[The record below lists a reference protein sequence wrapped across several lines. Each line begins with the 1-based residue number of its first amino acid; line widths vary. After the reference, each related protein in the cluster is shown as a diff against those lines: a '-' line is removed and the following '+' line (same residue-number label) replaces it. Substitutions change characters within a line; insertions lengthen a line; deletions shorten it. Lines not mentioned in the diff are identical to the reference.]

1 MMSYMKQLAEM
12 GESEIRELTKKYV
25 VLPWAA
31 QAEQMPMVIKRAEGC
46 YFWDAKDKKYLDFWS
61 QAAVINAGFKNKT
74 IIDAIKAQLDIF
86 PYVTESATTG
96 VKAEYCKLIAEL
108 TPKNLIKTFMV
119 SSGSDAVE
127 NSIKIARTYTK
138 KTKIMARYRSYHGS
152 TYGAVSLTGD
162 SRRPPVEPGIPGVIR
177 AFLPYCYRCPFG
189 HQYPNCKIECAE
201 NVRDVLL
208 YENPDTVA
216 AMIVETITGSNGII
230 IPPPEYFPKLVEI
243 LKEYGVL
250 LICDEV
256 LVGWGRTGKW
266 FACEHWNLEPDI
278 LLAGKGSASGY
289 LPLALTIISR
299 AISDYFDQKIIYVGS
314 TFSGHPLAA
323 AAGIGTIKAYKDG
336 DFIGNSERL
345 GKILKNKLLEMKEN
359 HPCIGDA
366 RGLGLCGALELVKDK
381 KTKEPIIPW
390 FTKEF
395 INAEGIMTTLKNEM
409 LKRGLFPSVRRN
421 IIAIEPP
428 LCITESELME
438 GLDIINEV
446 LSIADASIR

>member
-1 MMSYMKQLAEM
+1 MSYMKQLAEM
-12 GESEIRELTKKYV
+12 GEAEIRELTRKYV
-25 VLPWAA
+25 LLPWAA
-31 QAEQMPMVIKRAEGC
+31 QTGGMPMVIKRAEGC
-46 YFWDAKDKKYLDFWS
+46 YFWDAENKKYLDFWS
-61 QAAVINAGFKNKT
+61 QGTVVNAGFKNKT
-74 IIDAIKAQLDIF
+74 IIDAIKAQLDIN

-96 VKAEYCKLIAEL
+96 VKAEYCRLVAEL

-119 SSGSDAVE
+119 PSGADAVE
-127 NSIKIARTYTK
+127 NSIKIARTYSK
-138 KTKIMARYRSYHGS
+138 KMKIMARYRSYHGA

-189 HQYPNCKIECAE
+189 HQYPNCKLECAE
-201 NVRDVLL
+201 NARDVLL

-243 LKEYGVL
+243 LKTYGVL

-278 LLAGKGSASGY
+278 LLTGKGSASGY
-289 LPLALTIISR
+289 MPLALSTISKE
-299 AISDYFDQKIIYVGS
+299 ISDYFDQEIIYIGS

-336 DFIGNSERL
+336 DLVGNSERL
-345 GKILKNKLLEMKEN
+345 GEILKNKLLEMKEN
-359 HPCIGDA
+359 HPCIGDV
-366 RGLGLCGALELVKDK
+366 RGLGLCAALELVKDK

-390 FTKEF
+390 FSKEF
-395 INAEGIMTTLKNEM
+395 INTEGIMTTLKNEM
-409 LKRGLFPSVRRN
+409 LERGLFPTVRRN

-428 LCITESELME
+428 LCITEAELTE
-438 GLDIINEV
+438 GLNIINEV
-446 LSIADASIR
+446 LNVADAFIR